1 MKSILRTLGRLNTKA
16 LASIILAVL
25 LSGSVL
31 LYAKAESVSG
41 YNGQALYNEESVYH
55 DYVFANIERIY
66 GTDAKNAYIN
76 GVITGDYTQFRTL
89 IGDWRPVCKLDGVN
103 VKFDGTSYV
112 NNEINAAQSYEAVTY
127 TLFGKYGT
135 VSDLFTYASQCGY
148 DISDNNQFN
157 SFKLDVILW
166 KTVPYPAKK
175 KAPSTAAQPAAK
187 AASNSKVEA
196 LKSYKGNTAEFNAY
210 YYYVNYPDLQAAIG
224 ADGKALLKHY
234 NEFGKAEGRVASKSI
249 K

>member
-1 MKSILRTLGRLNTKA
+1 MKHYKKSFTKFIGGIMVGIMLVCTLKIN
-16 LASIILAVL
+16 VN
-25 LSGSVL
+25 
-31 LYAKAESVSG
+31 AETVSG

-55 DYVFANIERIY
+55 DYVFANIEKIY

-175 KAPSTAAQPAAK
+175 KAPSTAATTTTSTSDK
-187 AASNSKVEA
+187 KVEA
-196 LKSYKGNTAEFNAY
+196 LKSYKKNSSEFNAY
-210 YYYVNYPDLQAAIG
+210 NYYSRYTDLQSAIG
-224 ADGKALLKHY
+224 PNGDALLKHW
-234 NEFGKAEGRVASKSI
+234 NEFGKKEGRIGK
-249 K
+249 